1 MTKTNDFIFKALM
14 IVAWIIFVALCIEAG
29 ALVVNFMTKYYSIS
43 CWFIFSIFNPSIVG
57 DLYQKLDLSRLYQQ
71 SQMVF
76 YGMFGFVLFIA
87 LLKAYLFYVVIS
99 LLHKF
104 DLTKP
109 FSSFVSKQI
118 FQISYITF
126 SIGIF
131 SYIARQTT
139 KDLSIQGYAL
149 QDLNQFWVDS
159 QTHIVMAAIIYIIAV
174 IFKKGIELQN
184 ENDLT
189 V

>member
-1 MTKTNDFIFKALM
+1 MTKTNNFIFKALM
-14 IVAWIIFVALCIEAG
+14 VVAWIIFVALCIEAG
-29 ALVVNFMTKYYSIS
+29 ALVVN
-43 CWFIFSIFNPSIVG
+43 FIFSIFNPSIVG

-104 DLTKP
+104 DLAKP
-109 FSSFVSKQI
+109 LCSFVSKQI

-159 QTHIVMAAIIYIIAV
+159 QTHILMAAIIYIIAV

>member
-29 ALVVNFMTKYYSIS
+29 ALVVN
-43 CWFIFSIFNPSIVG
+43 FIFSIFNPSIVG

>member
-29 ALVVNFMTKYYSIS
+29 ALVVNF
-43 CWFIFSIFNPSIVG
+43 IFSIFNPSTVG

-139 KDLSIQGYAL
+139 KYLSIQGYAL

>member
-29 ALVVNFMTKYYSIS
+29 ALVVNF
-43 CWFIFSIFNPSIVG
+43 IFSIFNPSIVG
-57 DLYQKLDLSRLYQQ
+57 DLYQKLYLSRLYQQ

>member
-29 ALVVNFMTKYYSIS
+29 ALVVN
-43 CWFIFSIFNPSIVG
+43 FIFSIFNPSIVG

-104 DLTKP
+104 DLAKP

-139 KDLSIQGYAL
+139 KNLSIQGYAL

>member
-1 MTKTNDFIFKALM
+1 MMTKTNDFIFKALM

-29 ALVVNFMTKYYSIS
+29 ALVVN
-43 CWFIFSIFNPSIVG
+43 FIFSIFNPSIVG

>member
-14 IVAWIIFVALCIEAG
+14 IVAWIIFVALCIEAA
-29 ALVVNFMTKYYSIS
+29 ALVVN
-43 CWFIFSIFNPSIVG
+43 FIFSIFNPSIVG
-57 DLYQKLDLSRLYQQ
+57 DLYQKLDLSRLYEQ

-104 DLTKP
+104 DLAKP

>member
-1 MTKTNDFIFKALM
+1 MMTKTNNFIFKALM

-29 ALVVNFMTKYYSIS
+29 ALVVN
-43 CWFIFSIFNPSIVG
+43 FIFSIFNPSIVG

>member
-14 IVAWIIFVALCIEAG
+14 IVAWIIFVTLCIEAG
-29 ALVVNFMTKYYSIS
+29 ALVVN
-43 CWFIFSIFNPSIVG
+43 FIFSIFNPSIVG

>member
-1 MTKTNDFIFKALM
+1 MTKTNNFIFKALM

-29 ALVVNFMTKYYSIS
+29 ALVVN
-43 CWFIFSIFNPSIVG
+43 FIFSIFNPSIVG

>member
-14 IVAWIIFVALCIEAG
+14 VVAWIIFVALCIEAG
-29 ALVVNFMTKYYSIS
+29 ALVVN
-43 CWFIFSIFNPSIVG
+43 FIFSIFNPSIVG

>member
-29 ALVVNFMTKYYSIS
+29 ALIVN
-43 CWFIFSIFNPSIVG
+43 FIFSIFNPSIVG

>member
-14 IVAWIIFVALCIEAG
+14 IVAWITFVTLCIEAG
-29 ALVVNFMTKYYSIS
+29 ALVVN
-43 CWFIFSIFNPSIVG
+43 FIFSIFNPSIVG